1 MAQKLIGARRAVVS
15 GTLGRW
21 LYTICQA
28 LVQLAIVPV
37 AIESLGIETYGLWLS
52 VSAVVGWLSITDPGM
67 GTTLTCIVTRDV
79 ADGHKKAAAATI
91 ARCLGLVCV
100 GLAVTVFIALV
111 GTPFLTAALLPSE
124 LTRVFT
130 ISMLVSAVAFALNR
144 AVGPLMSVSV
154 AELENIFLASV
165 QIASAIAQLAVSLVG
180 LKLGYGVLALAVGAL
195 ARSLVLVVP
204 MVVRTAYFLIEN
216 NFLHAGS
223 EGRPVREL
231 VNLAVANYPAVML
244 STLTSGL
251 DLLLIGLLN
260 GGSAAAVYSVNGRPL
275 DVMATASLGL
285 SSALV
290 PVYARRS
297 TQQPRQLVARGAF
310 QLAVLVLLASVFGF
324 GGFCVASAG
333 FVTLWAGPEAIGSA
347 TLVCGLATAALATLA
362 VDVLMQIA
370 MADARRLHEL
380 SIIRLVEKAARG
392 VAIGLAVYLAPF
404 DVVPWCIAAV
414 EALTI
419 ISLLRW
425 MEVKIGLFSAPL
437 NWRLASAMGLAAI
450 ALLIATGARNS
461 VSASLSSVIVGSLV
475 GGLMCV
481 LLCVAASPDCRKLLG
496 AALRQISG
504 IRHVPEKQEAS
515 APSKS
520 ADLLRS

>member
-1 MAQKLIGARRAVVS
+1 MVS

-37 AIESLGIETYGLWLS
+37 AIESLGIEKYGLWLS

-67 GTTLTCIVTRDV
+67 GTTLTCIVTRDI

-100 GLAVTVFIALV
+100 GLAVTVLIALV

-124 LTRVFT
+124 LTLAFT

-144 AVGPLMSVSV
+144 AVGPLMAVSV

-180 LKLGYGVLALAVGAL
+180 LTLGYGVLALAAGAL
-195 ARSLVLVVP
+195 ARSVVLVVP
-204 MVVRTAYFLIEN
+204 MLVRTAYFLIHN
-216 NFLHAGS
+216 NCLNAGR

-231 VNLAVANYPAVML
+231 VNLALANYPAVML
-244 STLTSGL
+244 ATLTSGL

-260 GGSAAAVYSVNGRPL
+260 GGIAAAVYSVNGRPL

-297 TQQPRQLVARGAF
+297 SQQARHLVARSAF
-310 QLAVLVLLASVFGF
+310 QLAVLVVLASVFGF
-324 GGFCVASAG
+324 GGFCAASAG
-333 FVTLWAGPEAIGSA
+333 FVTLWAGAEAIGSA
-347 TLVCGLATAALATLA
+347 VLVCGLALAALTTLA

-370 MADARRLHEL
+370 MADARRLQEL
-380 SIIRLVEKAARG
+380 SFIRLVEKVARG
-392 VAIGLAVYLAPF
+392 VAIGLAVYIGPF
-404 DVVPWCIAAV
+404 DIVPWCIAVV

-425 MEVKIGLFSAPL
+425 MEAKIGLFGTPF
-437 NWRLASAMGLAAI
+437 NWRLAAATGLAAI
-450 ALLIATGARNS
+450 ALLIATGARNN
-461 VSASLSSVIVGSLV
+461 VSASLPLVIVGFLV

-481 LLCVAASPDCRKLLG
+481 LFCVVASSDFRNLLG
-496 AALRQISG
+496 AAVRQISG
-504 IRHVPEKQEAS
+504 IGHVPEKQEAS
-515 APSKS
+515 ASK
-520 ADLLRS
+520 